1 MRSSVHIDNKSKK
14 ILILSEGPTKGLDDT
29 TLTAEAIYLINFTQ
43 PNKRFVLILHYNESK
58 SFLFVNAT
66 KLNQIK
72 TKISEVK
79 DYALC
84 LGNIS
89 NNFTIN
95 NLKKNAQLKAIVKF
109 LDADDYLD
117 ILKYL
122 MKGT

>member
-43 PNKRFVLILHYNESK
+43 PNKRFVLILRYNESK